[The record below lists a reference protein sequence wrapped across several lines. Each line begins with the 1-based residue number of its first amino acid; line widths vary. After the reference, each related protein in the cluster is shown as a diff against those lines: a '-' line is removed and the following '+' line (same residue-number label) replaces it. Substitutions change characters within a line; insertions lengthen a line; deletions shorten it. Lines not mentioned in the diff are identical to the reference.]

1 MQRPINQFLIVSIR
15 LIAFSAEACDAS
27 RNGYFLLG
35 VKI

>member
-15 LIAFSAEACDAS
+15 LIAFSAEACAAS
-27 RNGYFLLG
+27 HYGYFLSG